1 MVCYNITLILD
12 NGQFNNHDTFR
23 FWDHVKPGLP
33 VLFKSNNSSI
43 EMARPLE
50 RGTDIYMLSRTFI
63 DIAIFII
70 FFVVLFVEILVSQ
83 KTNLEIEG
91 LDKKITVLQK
101 FRSEGFKNLEE
112 RLNSIRE
119 TLFEKVNP
127 LNINL
132 NELSKRTD
140 DLFEKYNSIL
150 QEIDRKVAPLQT
162 SFDDALAGIN
172 SSQEAMSNALKEG
185 EKEIKKMTESIDAFR
200 EEIRKI
206 KDFIR
211 ERTIDLEL

>member
-1 MVCYNITLILD
+1 
-12 NGQFNNHDTFR
+12 
-23 FWDHVKPGLP
+23 
-33 VLFKSNNSSI
+33 
-43 EMARPLE
+43 
-50 RGTDIYMLSRTFI
+50 MLSRNFM

-91 LDKKITVLQK
+91 LDKKITVLER

-112 RLNSIRE
+112 RLDSLRE
-119 TLFEKVNP
+119 TLFEKVDP

-132 NELSKRTD
+132 GELSKKTD

-150 QEIDRKVAPLQT
+150 QEIDKKVEPLQA

-172 SSQEAMSNALKEG
+172 SAQEAMNKALKEG
-185 EKEIKKMTESIDAFR
+185 EEEIKNMTESIDAFR
-200 EEIRKI
+200 EDIKRI

>member
-1 MVCYNITLILD
+1 
-12 NGQFNNHDTFR
+12 
-23 FWDHVKPGLP
+23 
-33 VLFKSNNSSI
+33 
-43 EMARPLE
+43 
-50 RGTDIYMLSRTFI
+50 MLSRTFI